1 MTQPKQLAPGV
12 QARSSDFTVLATPSK
27 FVIHSAHDHL
37 NQLPWQ
43 SFPHSDF
50 NVCGLDGQRDRSTR
64 WTPYCLE
71 SSKLWVESG
80 SESQDRWQNC
90 GERCP
95 GPQLRS
101 FHPGG
106 APCFDRLSRTIG
118 LYYEPTS
125 TSINV
130 HPSESYV
137 FMAMWQDPY
146 RVVLRATEL
155 TATQMAQLRSY

>member
-1 MTQPKQLAPGV
+1 MTPPKQLAPGV
-12 QARSSDFTVLATPSK
+12 QARSSDFTGLATPSK
-27 FVIHSAHDHL
+27 FVLHSAHDHL

-101 FHPGG
+101 FHPGRHVFTVSA
-106 APCFDRLSRTIG
+106 APSA
-118 LYYEPTS
+118 YSYEPTS

-130 HPSESYV
+130 HPGESYV
-137 FMAMWQDPY
+137 FMAMWQDQY

>member
-1 MTQPKQLAPGV
+1 MTPRKQLVPGV

-27 FVIHSAHDHL
+27 FVIHSGHDHL

-80 SESQDRWQNC
+80 SQSQDRWQNC
-90 GERCP
+90 GECCP
-95 GPQLRS
+95 GPQLHHFIPAGRHVLTVS
-101 FHPGG
+101 A
-106 APCFDRLSRTIG
+106 APSA
-118 LYYEPTS
+118 YSYEPTS
-125 TSINV
+125 T
-130 HPSESYV
+130 
-137 FMAMWQDPY
+137 
-146 RVVLRATEL
+146 
-155 TATQMAQLRSY
+155 